1 MELFVEILANLYDAV
16 IGIVFITYFCC
27 KKLRD
32 NKICLLFMLL
42 TFAISTV
49 FLFVE
54 VHVIVH
60 SVIILAAL
68 FLYAALINKGMNLR
82 TIIAPIIFE
91 GVLIASSTILIFVLS
106 NIFKVNVLELIS
118 VFGFHRL
125 LFLFLCKILVTSVLL
140 IALRFFV
147 PGTHYRTVEL
157 ILYLLSPVMT
167 VVMLSTLI
175 SVSTDANAEKY
186 YPAIALSSV
195 GLVVTNI
202 LTLLFFNKSS
212 KMEEKEHEME
222 LLNQLAASEQKRY
235 AETESMY
242 ESIRIIKHDLKEQL
256 SYFENKFAG
265 GIPSEAEQML
275 SSINNTISA
284 TAYMAHTGNRVIDN
298 ILYAKMSSN
307 PDIHFIITGT
317 VYGIDGFEET
327 KIVSL
332 FFNMLDNAIEG
343 VSNEDEKMIDLS
355 FSHKGKYWN
364 INCKNPVKR
373 SVLTENPG
381 LNTTKADKK
390 AHGYGVKS
398 MKRIVESLNG
408 MIEFYETDGCF
419 CCHIAL
425 PIDNIEV

>member
-16 IGIVFITYFCC
+16 IGIVFITYFCS

-60 SVIILAAL
+60 SVIILTAL

-157 ILYLLSPVMT
+157 ILYLL
-167 VVMLSTLI
+167 
-175 SVSTDANAEKY
+175 
-186 YPAIALSSV
+186 
-195 GLVVTNI
+195 
-202 LTLLFFNKSS
+202 
-212 KMEEKEHEME
+212 
-222 LLNQLAASEQKRY
+222 
-235 AETESMY
+235 
-242 ESIRIIKHDLKEQL
+242 
-256 SYFENKFAG
+256 
-265 GIPSEAEQML
+265 
-275 SSINNTISA
+275 
-284 TAYMAHTGNRVIDN
+284 
-298 ILYAKMSSN
+298 
-307 PDIHFIITGT
+307 
-317 VYGIDGFEET
+317 
-327 KIVSL
+327 
-332 FFNMLDNAIEG
+332 
-343 VSNEDEKMIDLS
+343 
-355 FSHKGKYWN
+355 
-364 INCKNPVKR
+364 
-373 SVLTENPG
+373 
-381 LNTTKADKK
+381 
-390 AHGYGVKS
+390 
-398 MKRIVESLNG
+398 
-408 MIEFYETDGCF
+408 
-419 CCHIAL
+419 
-425 PIDNIEV
+425 